1 MEKIVTERTTELER
15 KNELMDTSMKVFVER
30 EQRINDFEREIKKL
44 KKN

>member
-1 MEKIVTERTTELER
+1 MEKIVTERTLELER
-15 KNELMDTSMKVFVER
+15 KNELMDTSIKVFVGR